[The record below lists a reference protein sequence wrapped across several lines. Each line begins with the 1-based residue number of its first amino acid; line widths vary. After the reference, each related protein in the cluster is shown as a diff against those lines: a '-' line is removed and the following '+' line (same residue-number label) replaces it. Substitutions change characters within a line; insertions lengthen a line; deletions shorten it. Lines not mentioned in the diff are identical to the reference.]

1 MYRKTLLAAVAV
13 AAMTAVTAHAQG
25 MDPNAPTPG
34 AYPSSPDG
42 APLVVTGPP
51 RDHSVVMPV
60 SPTTGEPDP
69 NVADTPPT
77 LSPSVETA
85 RWQPPLDGGDAQSP
99 RQPPASNESVT
110 IDVPGPIAH

>member
-13 AAMTAVTAHAQG
+13 AAMAAVTAHAQG

-34 AYPSSPDG
+34 AYPSSPDDTR
-42 APLVVTGPP
+42 LVVTGPP

-60 SPTTGEPDP
+60 SQTTGEPDP

-77 LSPSVETA
+77 LDPSVDTA
-85 RWQPPLDGGDAQSP
+85 RWQPPLDQGDSQSV
-99 RQPPASNESVT
+99 RQPPASNEPVT
-110 IDVPGPIAH
+110 IDTPGPIAH